1 MLRPKRLGHIV
12 LRVLDLERS
21 IKFYSEILG
30 LTNTFSIANKMH
42 FMSASGDSSHELAL
56 VSIGNKAQRP
66 NSNMV
71 GLSHFAW
78 QMNSIE
84 DLESLYLKLQREHV
98 EILEIDKSLKQAI
111 LSNLQQN
118 ELNALA
124 KKNDFNLIGFSANRA
139 IGRLLLNF
147 DSIKK
152 TLVAFQ

>member
-56 VSIGNKAQRP
+56 VSIGNEAQRL

-78 QMNSIE
+78 EMNSIE
-84 DLESLYLKLQREHV
+84 DLESLYLKLQREHI
-98 EILEIDKSLKQAI
+98 EISDIGDHGISLGIYFADPHGNEIEVFY
-111 LSNLQQN
+111 
-118 ELNALA
+118 ELP
-124 KKNDFNLIGFSANRA
+124 KEEWPEEEIFS
-139 IGRLLLNF
+139 GNF
-147 DSIKK
+147 PYKFK
-152 TLVAFQ
+152 V

>member
-56 VSIGNKAQRP
+56 VSIGNEAQRLYL
-66 NSNMV
+66 NMV

-78 QMNSIE
+78 EMNSIE
-84 DLESLYLKLQREHV
+84 DLESLYLKLQREHI
-98 EILEIDKSLKQAI
+98 EISDIGDHGISLGIYFADPDGNQI
-111 LSNLQQN
+111 EVFY
-118 ELNALA
+118 ELP
-124 KKNDFNLIGFSANRA
+124 KEEWPEEEMFS
-139 IGRLLLNF
+139 GNF
-147 DSIKK
+147 PYKFK
-152 TLVAFQ
+152 V

>member
-84 DLESLYLKLQREHV
+84 DLESLYLKLQREHI
-98 EILEIDKSLKQAI
+98 EISDIGDHGISLGIYFADPDGNQI
-111 LSNLQQN
+111 EVFY
-118 ELNALA
+118 ELP
-124 KKNDFNLIGFSANRA
+124 KEEWPEEEMFS
-139 IGRLLLNF
+139 GNF
-147 DSIKK
+147 PYKFK
-152 TLVAFQ
+152 V

>member
-56 VSIGNKAQRP
+56 VSIGNEAQRL

-78 QMNSIE
+78 EMNSIE
-84 DLESLYLKLQREHV
+84 DLESLYLKLQRKHI
-98 EILEIDKSLKQAI
+98 EISDIGDHGISLGIYFADPDGNQI
-111 LSNLQQN
+111 EVFY
-118 ELNALA
+118 ELP
-124 KKNDFNLIGFSANRA
+124 KEEWPEEEMFS
-139 IGRLLLNF
+139 GNF
-147 DSIKK
+147 PYKFK
-152 TLVAFQ
+152 V

>member
-42 FMSASGDSSHELAL
+42 FMSASGDSSHEVAL
-56 VSIGNKAQRP
+56 VSIGNEAQRP

-84 DLESLYLKLQREHV
+84 DLESLFLKLQREHV
-98 EILEIDKSLKQAI
+98 EILDIGDHGISFGIYFADPDGNQIEVFYELPKEEWPEEEI
-111 LSNLQQN
+111 
-118 ELNALA
+118 
-124 KKNDFNLIGFSANRA
+124 FS
-139 IGRLLLNF
+139 GNF
-147 DSIKK
+147 SYKFK
-152 TLVAFQ
+152 V

>member
-78 QMNSIE
+78 EMNSIE
-84 DLESLYLKLQREHV
+84 DLESLYLKLQREHI
-98 EILEIDKSLKQAI
+98 EISDIGDHGISLGIYFADPDGNQIEVFYELPKEEWPEEEI
-111 LSNLQQN
+111 
-118 ELNALA
+118 
-124 KKNDFNLIGFSANRA
+124 FS
-139 IGRLLLNF
+139 GNF
-147 DSIKK
+147 PYKFK
-152 TLVAFQ
+152 V